1 VNGFPLPGMGESVV
15 AIPAPG
21 NGPLHWAGAPSA
33 ALHEDGSIV
42 LAYRVR
48 VEPEDRAET
57 VIARSEDGERFE
69 TVGVLDKSRWDAMS
83 IERPAL
89 LRTDDGRWRI
99 YVCPAR
105 KNSKAW
111 WIELLEADTP
121 EGLADADSTTVF
133 PADDT
138 VAVKDPIVR
147 QADGRWEAWICCHP
161 LDEEGEE
168 DRMYTAYATSDDGIA
183 WEWQGAMLEPR
194 AGRWDGRG
202 ARLTAVLSDGR
213 AAYDGRATKDENWFE
228 RTGLVEARDTP
239 VSVARYLEVLPLPD
253 GGYRIYYEWPT
264 PGQSHELRTE
274 LIRG

>member
-1 VNGFPLPGMGESVV
+1 VSRFPLPGMGESAV

-21 NGPLHWAGAPSA
+21 IGPLHWAGAPSA
-33 ALHEDGSIV
+33 ALDEDGSVV

-69 TVGVLDKSRWDAMS
+69 TVCVLDISRWDAMS

-89 LRTDDGRWRI
+89 LRTDEGRWRI

-111 WIELLEADTP
+111 WIELLEADSP
-121 EGLADADSTTVF
+121 EAFGDADSTTVF
-133 PADDT
+133 PGDET

-147 QADGRWEAWICCHP
+147 RANGRWEAWICCHP
-161 LDEEGEE
+161 LDEDGEE
-168 DRMYTAYATSDDGIA
+168 DRMYTAFATSADGVE
-183 WEWQGAMLEPR
+183 WEWKGRFLEPR
-194 AGRWDGRG
+194 PGHWDARG
-202 ARLTAVLSDGR
+202 ARLTAILPDRRG
-213 AAYDGRATKDENWFE
+213 AYDGRATKDENWFE
-228 RTGLVEARDTP
+228 RTGLVEARDAP
-239 VSVARYLEVLPLPD
+239 VSVARYLDVLALPR

-274 LIRG
+274 LVDG